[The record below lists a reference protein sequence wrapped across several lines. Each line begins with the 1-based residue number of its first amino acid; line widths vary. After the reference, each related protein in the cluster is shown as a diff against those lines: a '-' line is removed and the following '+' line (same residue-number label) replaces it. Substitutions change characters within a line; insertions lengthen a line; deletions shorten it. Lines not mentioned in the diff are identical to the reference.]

1 VSARE
6 VIESFWAAMAAND
19 WDAAAALFADD
30 ATIDWP
36 CSGERIQS
44 PAAWAEVQRRYPAA
58 GRWRFDVHRLVV
70 VGDVAVSEAT
80 VTDGEQSARVVA
92 FSEIDGDRI
101 ARHVEYWPEA
111 YEPPAWRADLA
122 QRVQGLP

>member
-1 VSARE
+1 MSARE

-44 PAAWAEVQRRYPAA
+44 PGAWAEVQRRYPAA

-70 VGDVAVSEAT
+70 VGDVAVS
-80 VTDGEQSARVVA
+80 
-92 FSEIDGDRI
+92 
-101 ARHVEYWPEA
+101 WPEA